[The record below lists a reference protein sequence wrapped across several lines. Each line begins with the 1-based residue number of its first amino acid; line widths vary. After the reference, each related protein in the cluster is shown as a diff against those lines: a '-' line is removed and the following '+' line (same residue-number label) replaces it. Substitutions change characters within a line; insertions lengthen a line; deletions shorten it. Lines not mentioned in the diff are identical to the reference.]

1 MLFTQDSTKLQKLC
15 PYLHVVSLLRDQIPG
30 RAWNPDNSSF
40 DPAPVGSTT
49 LFVLPASSWPCL
61 RQRTSEDRREEKKIT
76 DANTCR
82 AKKKIVAPL
91 PGELWFPFRQKE
103 AVIKNVFITRENV
116 FRYPR
121 SREKVYRSLCCK
133 YLYRMFVTRRVWR
146 SWVTVVKRYNS
157 PYLSYVDCSETTKA
171 QGRSRMSKKTSVRP
185 LAKTTI
191 FAQGWKHASGLEGRN
206 SEVRNRSEL
215 TRDFIS
221 SGRQWR
227 SEISGRV
234 VSPRS
239 PTTDDND
246 DDDDVAVAN
255 FKVSL
260 SYRFWSASWRALKS
274 PPLSALVTAKFNE
287 RQENDW
293 YRHE

>member
-82 AKKKIVAPL
+82 AKKKKIVAPL

-146 SWVTVVKRYNS
+146 SWVTVTVVKRYNS
-157 PYLSYVDCSETTKA
+157 PYLSYVDCERDNKSTRT
-171 QGRSRMSKKTSVRP
+171 
-185 LAKTTI
+185 
-191 FAQGWKHASGLEGRN
+191 FAN
-206 SEVRNRSEL
+206 V
-215 TRDFIS
+215 
-221 SGRQWR
+221 
-227 SEISGRV
+227 
-234 VSPRS
+234 
-239 PTTDDND
+239 
-246 DDDDVAVAN
+246 
-255 FKVSL
+255 
-260 SYRFWSASWRALKS
+260 
-274 PPLSALVTAKFNE
+274 
-287 RQENDW
+287 
-293 YRHE
+293 

>member
-82 AKKKIVAPL
+82 AKKKKIVTPL
-91 PGELWFPFRQKE
+91 PGELWFPFPQKE

-121 SREKVYRSLCCK
+121 SRGEGLSITVLQILVQNVCYSTSLTQLGYC
-133 YLYRMFVTRRVWR
+133 
-146 SWVTVVKRYNS
+146 N
-157 PYLSYVDCSETTKA
+157 CS
-171 QGRSRMSKKTSVRP
+171 
-185 LAKTTI
+185 
-191 FAQGWKHASGLEGRN
+191 
-206 SEVRNRSEL
+206 
-215 TRDFIS
+215 
-221 SGRQWR
+221 
-227 SEISGRV
+227 
-234 VSPRS
+234 
-239 PTTDDND
+239 
-246 DDDDVAVAN
+246 
-255 FKVSL
+255 
-260 SYRFWSASWRALKS
+260 
-274 PPLSALVTAKFNE
+274 
-287 RQENDW
+287 
-293 YRHE
+293 